1 MRKLR
6 ILVAEDNLE
15 MRWAIIRMVADQF
28 EVVGSTSDG
37 RSLID
42 AAMTLAPDIVVTD
55 VSMPFLTGPEAME
68 ILRATGLDI
77 PFVFVSADTDGVELY
92 IQAGALGFVHKRDMA
107 CELAQ
112 AITAADRGE
121 VYVSRRALREVH
133 GAQRSSSVIYLES
146 DAILAAESKEHQP

>member
-15 MRWAIIRMVADQF
+15 MRWAIIRMVAGQF

-77 PFVFVSADTDGVELY
+77 PFVFVSADTDASGTWH
-92 IQAGALGFVHKRDMA
+92 A
-107 CELAQ
+107 
-112 AITAADRGE
+112 
-121 VYVSRRALREVH
+121 S
-133 GAQRSSSVIYLES
+133 
-146 DAILAAESKEHQP
+146 

>member
-15 MRWAIIRMVADQF
+15 MRWAIIRMVAGKF

-77 PFVFVSADTDGVELY
+77 PFVFVSADTDGVEFY
-92 IQAGALGFVHKRDMA
+92 IQAGALGVFFKRDMG
-107 CELAQ
+107 CQ
-112 AITAADRGE
+112 VGPAITAGRPRDVHRF
-121 VYVSRRALREVH
+121 SRDPSH
-133 GAQRSSSVIYLES
+133 GPAVP
-146 DAILAAESKEHQP
+146 DAAF